1 MSAPHVA
8 GLAAMILE
16 LKPDAT
22 PAEVRQILQDTA
34 VDKGF
39 RAVTDATPAG
49 GGIGT
54 VDRLLEFP
62 VFSTHGEAQPD
73 SIHNNNLYLA
83 AGLADDVDADN
94 ALIPGSPLAN
104 LYHEQLAFTCG
115 DCHLGSAGAK
125 LGSFSY
131 RKGGRK
137 RQVAVFALE
146 VERVLDRWQED
157 GRRLRVWVPIAEA
170 ERLVKRKETPRF
182 VTKLRHRLLTAS
194 APVRLAA

>member
-1 MSAPHVA
+1 MKSNGVQAQAAAIPFRRSEHGIEVLLVTRTGGGWGIPKGGVKKGQSAREA
-8 GLAAMILE
+8 AAMECLE
-16 LKPDAT
+16 EAGVLGT
-22 PAEVRQILQDTA
+22 P
-34 VDKGF
+34 
-39 RAVTDATPAG
+39 
-49 GGIGT
+49 
-54 VDRLLEFP
+54 
-62 VFSTHGEAQPD
+62 
-73 SIHNNNLYLA
+73 
-83 AGLADDVDADN
+83 
-94 ALIPGSPLAN
+94 
-104 LYHEQLAFTCG
+104 
-115 DCHLGSAGAK
+115 GAK

-194 APVRLAA
+194 VPVRLAA